1 MNFWKDKRVL
11 ITGSTGF
18 KGSWLAMWLHMLGA
32 DIRGYALQPDDKKS
46 IFLRLGVGSFCPTT
60 FSDIRN
66 EKNLFKLIVDFKPEI
81 IFHLAAQPLV
91 QQSYLDPRLTFE
103 TNIMGTINII
113 EAAMK
118 VNSVKSVINVTSDK
132 VYENHSL
139 QRGYKEIDTLNGKDP
154 YSNSK
159 SCADLISNC
168 YRNSFLEGRFNLAN
182 VRSGNVIGG
191 GDWAENRLIPDMMR
205 SLSDSNVLKIRNPKS
220 TRPWQHVLEPL
231 FGYMLLAKE
240 LYFDPSYAEDWNFG
254 PEETENASVG
264 QIAQKYSEYW
274 GKPVNVSTARDKFDE
289 AKYLKL
295 DSAKSRAKLNW
306 RPVWDLDKSIEK
318 TFQWY
323 EQAALR
329 DNMHNFTLAQIEEYS
344 SDQEVK
350 W

>member
-11 ITGSTGF
+11 ITGNTGF
-18 KGSWLAMWLHMLGA
+18 KGSWLSVWLNMLGA
-32 DIRGYALQPDDKKS
+32 DIRGYALQPTEKKS
-46 IFLRLGVGSFCPTT
+46 LFLRLGVGGFCPTT

-66 EKNLFKLIVDFKPEI
+66 EKMVTKLIVEFKPEI

-91 QQSYLDPRLTFE
+91 QESYLHPRSTFE

-113 EAAMK
+113 EGAMN
-118 VNSVKSVINVTSDK
+118 VNSVQSIVNVTSDK

-168 YRNSFLEGRFNLAN
+168 YRNSFLEGKINLAN

-191 GDWAENRLIPDMMR
+191 GDWAEKRLIPDMMR
-205 SLSDSNVLKIRNPKS
+205 SLADNNVLNIRNPDS

-231 FGYMLLAKE
+231 FGYMLLAKK
-240 LYFDPSYAEDWNFG
+240 LYSDPSYAEDWNFG
-254 PEETENASVG
+254 PEEGDNASVG
-264 QIAQKYSEYW
+264 QIAEKYTKYW
-274 GKPVNVSTARDKFDE
+274 GKPVKVSSGKDKFAE

-295 DSAKSRAKLNW
+295 DSGKSKAKLDW
-306 RPVWDLDKSIEK
+306 RPVWQLDKSIEK

-323 EQAALR
+323 EQATLH
-329 DNMHNFTLAQIEEYS
+329 DNMHTFTLAQIEEYS
-344 SDQEVK
+344 SEQDFK

>member
-11 ITGSTGF
+11 ITGNTGF
-18 KGSWLAMWLHMLGA
+18 KGSWLSMWLHMLGA
-32 DIRGYALQPDDKKS
+32 DIRGYALQPDDKRS
-46 IFLRLGVGSFCPTT
+46 IFLRLGVGDFCPTT

-66 EKNLFKLIVDFKPEI
+66 EKNLFKLVADFKPEI

-91 QQSYLDPRLTFE
+91 QKSYLDPRSTFE
-103 TNIMGTINII
+103 TNIMGTINMI

-118 VNSVKSVINVTSDK
+118 VNSVKSIINVTSDK
-132 VYENHSL
+132 VYENHSW

-159 SCADLISNC
+159 SCADLISNS
-168 YRNSFLEGRFNLAN
+168 YRNSFLEGRINLAN

-205 SLSDSNVLKIRNPKS
+205 SLLDSNVLKIRNPNS

-254 PEETENASVG
+254 PEELGDASVG

-274 GKPVNVSTARDKFDE
+274 GKPVKVSTRRDKFDE

-295 DSAKSRAKLNW
+295 DSGKSKAKLDW
-306 RPVWDLDKSIEK
+306 HPVWHLDKSIEK
-318 TFQWY
+318 AFQWY
-323 EQAALR
+323 QQDTLC
-329 DNMHNFTLAQIEEYS
+329 DNMQSFTLAQIEEYS
-344 SDQEVK
+344 SDQGVK